1 MVRISEAITED
12 HRELE
17 SLYRTIVNSE
27 DADEQTRFQNQFT
40 WELARHAVAE
50 EMVVHPVIEKVLPDG
65 KETTDRD
72 RREHSTI
79 KEMLDVFQDL
89 NCSDAR
95 FLPTITVLMD
105 GLTQHMREETV
116 ELVNLE
122 SYLALEESEQ
132 LAESLRSTKIFVPS
146 QSHPEIR
153 QPPYET
159 AAGLLTAP
167 LDHLQDLFK
176 KWPEDKGDPME

>member
-1 MVRISEAITED
+1 
-12 HRELE
+12 
-17 SLYRTIVNSE
+17 
-27 DADEQTRFQNQFT
+27 
-40 WELARHAVAE
+40 
-50 EMVVHPVIEKVLPDG
+50 
-65 KETTDRD
+65 
-72 RREHSTI
+72 
-79 KEMLDVFQDL
+79 MLDVFQDL

-122 SYLALEESEQ
+122 SYLALEDSEQ

-146 QSHPEIR
+146 RSHPEIR